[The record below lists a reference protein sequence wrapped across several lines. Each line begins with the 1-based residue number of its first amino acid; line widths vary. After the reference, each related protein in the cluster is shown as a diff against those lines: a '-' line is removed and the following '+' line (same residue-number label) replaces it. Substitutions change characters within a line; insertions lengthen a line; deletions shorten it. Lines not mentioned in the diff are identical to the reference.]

1 MFASRQPSPS
11 LSECTPQGSVHF
23 ADRRIE
29 STRGPFVSDAQTLT
43 VLSSRAGVAEPSALR
58 AASGRRDASAA
69 ALAASEAV
77 VRQLRSDLAN
87 ARASISNSGSII
99 RSSSTGGGSA
109 GGGSTSSTSSTSDSS
124 NSSSIGTGAT
134 ATVAAADQGSGGE
147 ASAGRPAHAPN
158 RTDAHLPPAAAAV
171 AVFYRIEG
179 VSPRELHDFA
189 CAKGETQG
197 RVCTSRGGSGDG
209 L

>member
-1 MFASRQPSPS
+1 MFASRQLSPS
-11 LSECTPQGSVHF
+11 LSECTPLGSVHF

-29 STRGPFVSDAQTLT
+29 STRGPFVSDAQTST

-109 GGGSTSSTSSTSDSS
+109 GGGSNSS

-134 ATVAAADQGSGGE
+134 ATVAAADQDSEGE

-171 AVFYRIEG
+171 AVFYRSEG
-179 VSPRELHDFA
+179 VPPRELHDFA